1 MNYYDNQR
9 DITESLRKMYPKGT
23 RVECINMEDP
33 YSPVPPGTRGTVK
46 HVDDM
51 ATVHV
56 SWDSGSSLGL
66 VYGEDSFR
74 KLTQEEIEAES
85 QSEDAPT
92 EDSEM
97 TMNM

>member
-9 DITESLRKMYPKGT
+9 NIAESLRKMYPKGT

-33 YSPVPPGTRGTVK
+33 YSPVPPGTRGTVT

-51 ATVHV
+51 ATIHV
-56 SWDSGSSLGL
+56 RWDSGSSLGL

-74 KLTQEEIEAES
+74 RLTQEEIEAES
-85 QSEDAPT
+85 QSEDTPT
-92 EDSEM
+92 DDYTTSV
-97 TMNM
+97 